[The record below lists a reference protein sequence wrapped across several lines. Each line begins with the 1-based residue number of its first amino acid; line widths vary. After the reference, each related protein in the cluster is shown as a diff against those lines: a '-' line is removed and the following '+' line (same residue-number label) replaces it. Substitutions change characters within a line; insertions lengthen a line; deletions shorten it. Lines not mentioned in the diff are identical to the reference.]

1 MVNRFGE
8 YFFLAANTELL
19 FVDDAVWRLLEIYSC
34 FLVKLMFSLHK
45 SENRSA
51 DAGMTTLMCVRSAF
65 QLTGFVKYLNL
76 YE

>member
-1 MVNRFGE
+1 MVNRSGE
-8 YFFLAANTELL
+8 YFFLAANKELL
-19 FVDDAVWRLLEIYSC
+19 FVDDAVCRLLEDYFC
-34 FLVKLMFSLHK
+34 FLVKSKFSLHK

>member
-1 MVNRFGE
+1 
-8 YFFLAANTELL
+8 
-19 FVDDAVWRLLEIYSC
+19 
-34 FLVKLMFSLHK
+34 MFSLHK

-51 DAGMTTLMCVRSAF
+51 DAGMTTLMCARSAF

>member
-19 FVDDAVWRLLEIYSC
+19 FVDDAVCRLLEIYSC
-34 FLVKLMFSLHK
+34 YLVKSMFSLHK

-51 DAGMTTLMCVRSAF
+51 DAGMTTFMCVRSAF

>member
-8 YFFLAANTELL
+8 YFFLAANSELL
-19 FVDDAVWRLLEIYSC
+19 FVDDAVCRLLEINSC
-34 FLVKLMFSLHK
+34 FLVKSMFSLHK

>member
-1 MVNRFGE
+1 MVNRSGK

-34 FLVKLMFSLHK
+34 FLVKSVFSLHK

-51 DAGMTTLMCVRSAF
+51 DAGMTTLLCVRSAF

>member
-8 YFFLAANTELL
+8 YFFLAANSELL
-19 FVDDAVWRLLEIYSC
+19 FVDDAVCRLLEINSC
-34 FLVKLMFSLHK
+34 FLVKSVFLLHK